1 MFDFTALKQA
11 GVTMPV
17 VPIEVRD
24 QSDTQ
29 FQWLHFGG
37 GNLYR
42 AFHAEVAQTLIDQ
55 QALSKGIVVCE
66 TFDEQVIDQVYAP
79 YENDILE
86 VIMHEGGRLEKKLLQ
101 STAASYYCHPSR
113 TASYE
118 HIRKVFRE
126 PSLQL
131 VTVTIT
137 EKGYGLKDSQGNFLP
152 VVQADLAA
160 GPHQVN
166 HTMSIL
172 ASFLW
177 DRFQSGDLP
186 IAMVSTD
193 NFSQNGLRFQAA
205 IVTIAK
211 EWQKLGHVSE
221 AFVRYLENNAQ
232 VTFPWSMIDRITPN
246 PSTAVAEELA
256 AAGIQQL
263 PVIRTDKGT
272 TIAPFA
278 NTEATHY
285 LVIEDDFP
293 NGRPNLDKAGV
304 ILTSREIVD
313 KTDSMKVT
321 TCLNPLHTAMSLF
334 GCLLGYTSIAA
345 EMTDP
350 DIVALIKGI
359 GYREGLPVVEDPEI
373 IQPKKFIDEVVGLRL
388 PNPLIPDTP
397 QRIAADTSQK
407 IAIRFGE
414 TIKKYV
420 EKEGSASELTFIPLA
435 IAGWLRYLL
444 AIDDEGHLFVPSPDP
459 LLAELQE
466 ILRECQLGT
475 AADVQGIIRPILA
488 NPQIFG
494 LDLYQAG
501 IAENVGHLFAKM
513 LAGTGAVRKTL
524 HETVEGIE

>member
-1 MFDFTALKQA
+1 MPIVPKE
-11 GVTMPV
+11 VT
-17 VPIEVRD
+17 D

-55 QALSKGIVVCE
+55 QALTKGIVVCE

-86 VIMHEGGRLEKKLLQ
+86 VVMHEGGRLEKKLLQ

-113 TASYE
+113 AASYE
-118 HIRKVFRE
+118 QIRKVFQE

-137 EKGYGLKDSQGNFLP
+137 EKGYGLKDSQGKFLP

-177 DRFQSGDLP
+177 DRFQSGALP

-193 NFSQNGLRFQAA
+193 NFSQNGLRFQMA

-263 PVIRTDKGT
+263 PVTHTDKGT
-272 TIAPFA
+272 NIAPFA

-293 NGRPNLDKAGV
+293 NGRPNLDKAG
-304 ILTSREIVD
+304 
-313 KTDSMKVT
+313 
-321 TCLNPLHTAMSLF
+321 
-334 GCLLGYTSIAA
+334 
-345 EMTDP
+345 
-350 DIVALIKGI
+350 
-359 GYREGLPVVEDPEI
+359 
-373 IQPKKFIDEVVGLRL
+373 
-388 PNPLIPDTP
+388 
-397 QRIAADTSQK
+397 
-407 IAIRFGE
+407 
-414 TIKKYV
+414 
-420 EKEGSASELTFIPLA
+420 
-435 IAGWLRYLL
+435 
-444 AIDDEGHLFVPSPDP
+444 
-459 LLAELQE
+459 
-466 ILRECQLGT
+466 
-475 AADVQGIIRPILA
+475 
-488 NPQIFG
+488 
-494 LDLYQAG
+494 
-501 IAENVGHLFAKM
+501 
-513 LAGTGAVRKTL
+513 
-524 HETVEGIE
+524 